1 MKDKLLTKINNLKE
15 KKKAVILAH
24 NYQEDEIQD
33 LADYTGDSL
42 GLSRKAAD
50 STAEVIVFCGVEFMA
65 ESAAILSPDKTVLLP
80 ERNAGCPMA
89 EMMSIEDLREL
100 KKEYPEATVVC
111 YVNSSAAVKAE
122 SDVCCTSSNAV
133 NIVEKLASQ
142 QIIFVPDRNLGHYV
156 AQKTDKEIICD
167 VGYCPTH
174 CRVNPV
180 DIEQVRE
187 IHPTAEVVVHP
198 ECDPAVVEAADFV
211 GSTAQIIDYAQET
224 TAKKIVVGT
233 EMGILHKLQQDNP
246 NKAFYI
252 LNQGL
257 ICQNMK
263 LTTVNDI
270 VEALENMEYQIT
282 VPQEIRSKAQS
293 ALNKML
299 ELSN

>member
-1 MKDKLLTKINNLKE
+1 MKDELLTKINDLKE
-15 KKKAVILAH
+15 KRNAVVLAH

-33 LADYTGDSL
+33 VADYTGDSL
-42 GLSRKAAD
+42 GLSRKAAA

-100 KKEYPEATVVC
+100 KAEHPEATVVC

-133 NIVEKLASQ
+133 DIVKNLASQ

-174 CRVNPV
+174 CRVKAA
-180 DIEQVRE
+180 DIRQVRD
-187 IHPTAEVVVHP
+187 IHPEAEVVVHP
-198 ECDPAVVEAADFV
+198 ECDPGVVAAADFV
-211 GSTAQIIDYAQET
+211 GSTAQIINYAQEIT
-224 TAKKIVVGT
+224 TEKIVVGT

-246 NKAFYI
+246 NKTFYI

-263 LTTVNDI
+263 LTTANDI
-270 VEALENMEYQIT
+270 VEALEKMEYQIT
-282 VPQEIRSKAQS
+282 VSQEIRNKAQS